1 MTVFGWRVQ
10 TVLRIST
17 LVLKIAR
24 LRSAA
29 DGFVGGEKG
38 SGVDRLMTFEPGE
51 TRDGFAGFLLGK
63 AELVEGL

>member
-17 LVLKIAR
+17 LVRKIAP
-24 LRSAA
+24 LSSAV

-38 SGVDRLMTFEPGE
+38 SGVEGFVAFEPGE
-51 TRDGFAGFLLGK
+51 TRDGFAGFLFGE